1 MPATSSAEQPT
12 QEFFGDG
19 IPVAVGQIQR
29 ELKKV
34 WQEGQKTAVRASRL
48 NLVIY
53 SAADHSIRANTELV
67 GAITRQHALR
77 AILIASKP
85 KGMGNGV
92 RAWVSAHCQVS
103 KNGVRQR
110 CSEQIAFQL
119 EGEAREMGLIPN
131 IVFSHLD
138 SDLPLYFWFQG
149 EFTRV
154 PDEKLMAWV
163 DHLIYDSA
171 DWKEPAKQC
180 AILRQLHPHT
190 DAGRALGDINWTRLN
205 GLRLAVASFFDVP
218 GAAATLAALDSV
230 EVDHAPG
237 ARLTA
242 LLFVGWLA
250 MQLGWNIGGNAAA
263 GVDAFEFVSVAGNKI
278 AIRFRESAAGQAI
291 GQIKMQAS
299 DGSKFTVSREAGSD
313 FFNTSAHY
321 GRDSRDLNQVV
332 RIGAQDTAE
341 LVSEEL
347 SNSGAH
353 GVYLKTLDLI
363 EPLIG

>member
-1 MPATSSAEQPT
+1 MPEAAISTEQPR

-67 GAITRQHALR
+67 GVITRQHALR

-85 KGMGNGV
+85 RGTGNGV

-103 KNGVRQR
+103 KNNVKQR

-119 EGEAREMGLIPN
+119 EGQARDLGLIPN

-138 SDLPLYFWFQG
+138 SDLPLYLWWQG
-149 EFTRV
+149 EFPEV
-154 PDEKLMAWV
+154 PDEKLMSWV

-171 DWKEPAKQC
+171 EWKQPAAQY
-180 AILRQLHPHT
+180 AILRDLHAHT
-190 DAGRALGDINWTRLN
+190 DAGNALGDINWTRLN
-205 GLRLAVASFFDVP
+205 GLRLAVAQLFDAP
-218 GAAATLAALDSV
+218 GSAATLAALTSI
-230 EVDHAPG
+230 EVSHAAG

-250 MQLGWNIGGNAAA
+250 VQLGWKVGGNVA
-263 GVDAFEFVSVAGNKI
+263 GGGPISFTTPGGGTVSVQLNEG
-278 AIRFRESAAGQAI
+278 AAGQGI
-291 GQIKMQAS
+291 GQIKMQAG
-299 DGSKFTVSREAGSD
+299 DGSNFTVSHEEGST

-321 GRDSRDLNQVV
+321 GKDGRDLNLVLPV
-332 RIGAQDTAE
+332 GAQSTAE
-341 LVSEEL
+341 LVGEEL
-347 SNSGAH
+347 THSGAH
-353 GVYLKTLDLI
+353 GVYLKTLSLI

>member
-1 MPATSSAEQPT
+1 MPAAPSAKQPT

-19 IPVAVGQIQR
+19 IPVAIGQIQR

-85 KGMGNGV
+85 KGLGNGV

-103 KNGVRQR
+103 KNGVKQR

-119 EGEAREMGLIPN
+119 EGQAREMGLIPN

-154 PDEKLMAWV
+154 PDPKLMAWV

-171 DWKEPAKQC
+171 DWKQPAAQC

-190 DAGRALGDINWTRLN
+190 NAGRALGDINWTRLN

-218 GAAATLAALDSV
+218 GATATLAVLNSI

-250 MQLGWNIGGNAAA
+250 VQLGW
-263 GVDAFEFVSVAGNKI
+263 SVAGN
-278 AIRFRESAAGQAI
+278 ASTIRFTNKAGGTVAVKLREGVVGQGI
-291 GQIKMQAS
+291 GQIKMQAD
-299 DGSKFTVSREAGSD
+299 DGSTFTVNRDSD
-313 FFNTSAHY
+313 SSFFNTSAYY
-321 GRDSRDLNQVV
+321 GRDGRELNQVV
-332 RIGAQDTAE
+332 PVGPQDTAE

-347 SNSGAH
+347 TNSGAH
-353 GVYLKTLDLI
+353 GVYLKVLDLV
-363 EPLIG
+363 ESLIG